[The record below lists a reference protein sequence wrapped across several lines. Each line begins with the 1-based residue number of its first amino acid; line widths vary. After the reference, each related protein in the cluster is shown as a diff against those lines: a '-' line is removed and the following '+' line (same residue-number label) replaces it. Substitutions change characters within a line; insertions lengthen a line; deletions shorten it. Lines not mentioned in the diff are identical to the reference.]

1 MASHCFRTV
10 GPIATIDE
18 GLQITI
24 PEKVLE
30 ALRIGPGDKVEFFH
44 VAADE
49 FLFYVATRPLP
60 GSGILPVRVRRPV
73 TIDEMNHTF
82 SSMERA
88 ELKALKR
95 QRKQKK

>member
-1 MASHCFRTV
+1 MASHCVRSV
-10 GPIATIDE
+10 GPIATIDA
-18 GLQITI
+18 GRQITI

-30 ALRIGPGDKVEFFH
+30 ALRIGPGDQVEFFH
-44 VAADE
+44 VAPDE

-60 GSGILPVRVRRPV
+60 GAGILPKRVRRPV

-88 ELKALKR
+88 RRKA
-95 QRKQKK
+95 QKEEGCRLR

>member
-10 GPIATIDE
+10 GPVAIIDE
-18 GLQITI
+18 SRQITV

-44 VAADE
+44 VAPDE

-60 GSGILPVRVRRPV
+60 GAGILPQRVRRPV

-82 SSMERA
+82 ASMER
-88 ELKALKR
+88 ERRRALRNQGKGG
-95 QRKQKK
+95 K